1 MQILPASPSM
11 PTWPIRE
18 IAPVQRRPVDSDGDR
33 DGSRPQ
39 AAKPPG
45 KGLIFDIR
53 A

>member
-18 IAPVQRRPVDSDGDR
+18 IAPVQRRPVDADGDR
-33 DGSRPQ
+33 DVSRPQ

>member
-1 MQILPASPSM
+1 MQILPASPST

-18 IAPVQRRPVDSDGDR
+18 IAPVQRRPADSDGDN

-39 AAKPPG
+39 AAKAPG
-45 KGLIFDIR
+45 TGLIFDIK